1 MFSFEAL
8 VGIAVVMIIVYIY
21 FKGQHKKKRARTKEG
36 FTSDLDQSNLP
47 PAACGKSSSNCN
59 APGHCEYSTSSA
71 PGGGAAA
78 GSGFGQQKPCHSDS
92 DCMGQGSCI
101 GGKETSTK
109 YCPAFAGFPYLL
121 KNCQEGAWY
130 CYAEPDGNRVEGGA
144 AQACNYNGSLPAPD
158 THWGF
163 NENIKNCPTDDGG
176 CCDNPP
182 HQIKNSC
189 ATFQCPPGKPLKSDY
204 LDLSCPK
211 GGCSIESCCGPNPQC
226 DTFKCPSN
234 FYVERTL
241 KSNAKDITCGGSR
254 CTAYE
259 CCDGENTGRL
269 PEINI
274 WPIYK
279 GQV

>member
-8 VGIAVVMIIVYIY
+8 VGIAVMMIIVYIY
-21 FKGQHKKKRARTKEG
+21 FKGQYKKKRAKSKEG
-36 FTSDLDQSNLP
+36 FTLNQDNLP
-47 PAACGKSSSNCN
+47 PSACGKTTSGSN
-59 APGHCEYSTSSA
+59 APGYCEYSTTAS
-71 PGGGAAA
+71 PGGAAAA
-78 GSGFGQQKPCHSDS
+78 GSGFGQQKPCHSDA
-92 DCMGQGSCI
+92 DCMGQGGCI

-121 KNCQEGAWY
+121 KYCQEGAWY
-130 CYAEPDGNRVEGGA
+130 CYAEPDGNRVEGEA

-158 THWGF
+158 AHWGF

-189 ATFQCPPGKPLKSDY
+189 ATFQCPPRKPLKSDY
-204 LDLSCPK
+204 LNLSCPK
-211 GGCSIESCCGPNPQC
+211 EGCSIESCCGPNPKC

-234 FYVERTL
+234 FYTERNL
-241 KSNAKDITCGGSR
+241 KPNAKDITCGGSR

-259 CCDGENTGRL
+259 CCDGKSTGRL